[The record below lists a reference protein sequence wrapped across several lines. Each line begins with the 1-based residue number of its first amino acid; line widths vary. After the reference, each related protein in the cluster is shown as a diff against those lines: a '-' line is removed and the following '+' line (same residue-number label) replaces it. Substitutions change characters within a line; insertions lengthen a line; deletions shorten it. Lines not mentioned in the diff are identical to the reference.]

1 MGVTRIGLFGSYVR
15 GEQRPES
22 DIDFLLILDNW
33 TWKRWC
39 AVWSFL
45 EDRLALKV
53 DLVPEDDLRPE
64 LRPYVLPEVRY
75 AEII

>member
-1 MGVTRIGLFGSYVR
+1 MSAANSAQTAMSI
-15 GEQRPES
+15 
-22 DIDFLLILDNW
+22 FLLTLDCW

-39 AVWSFL
+39 KVRDFL
-45 EDRLALKV
+45 EDSLSLKV

-75 AEII
+75 AQIV